1 MENHLRAVSAEQDR
15 SLLKHNADKL
25 KLMSLNQSPSEVDT
39 GHNLMFYVINNIPAW
54 EQTLS

>member
-25 KLMSLNQSPSEVDT
+25 KLVSLNQSPSEVDT
-39 GHNLMFYVINNIPAW
+39 GHNLTFYVINNIPA
-54 EQTLS
+54 